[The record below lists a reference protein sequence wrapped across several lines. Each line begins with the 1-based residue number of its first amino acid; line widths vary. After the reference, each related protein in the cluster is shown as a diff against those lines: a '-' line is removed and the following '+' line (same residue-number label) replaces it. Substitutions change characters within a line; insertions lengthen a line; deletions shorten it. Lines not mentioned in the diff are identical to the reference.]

1 MEEEGGQEAE
11 EGGEEEEKEG
21 STEDEVDDDD
31 DDDDDGVDE
40 GEIKQRPRKRKARK
54 PSKANKRSKIS
65 NPPARRSHHSEFSL
79 LVLPEGGATFV
90 REHML
95 EKSWVN
101 LKFNGNAVGQ
111 FQSLY
116 DEASELALVV
126 DSQNHTPDHLW
137 ETIMREYAKGMNNV
151 LQPHQQLQPH
161 QPKQCLRRMLNE
173 DDYPLFREGP
183 KKEFVRVMRE
193 MNDLV
198 RGSFKEVLSTLTEGL
213 VDEKGA
219 PYLHSIR
226 SISDLGN
233 FEGCVD
239 QHNHLDFLAPA
250 TSTEVGLISATSFV
264 AKVIFLSCLEDS
276 SWPWC
281 TNLVAIF

>member
-1 MEEEGGQEAE
+1 MEEEGGQEEE

-31 DDDDDGVDE
+31 DDGDGDDE
-40 GEIKQRPRKRKARK
+40 GEKEPRPRKRAGGKTRK

-65 NPPARRSHHSEFSL
+65 NTPARRSHHSEFSL

-90 REHML
+90 RDHML

-101 LKFNGNAVGQ
+101 LEFNGNAVGQ
-111 FQSLY
+111 FRKLY
-116 DEASELALVV
+116 DEASKLALLI
-126 DSQNHTPDHLW
+126 DSRNHTPDHLW
-137 ETIMREYAKGMNNV
+137 ETIMRKHAKGMNNV
-151 LQPHQQLQPH
+151 LQPHQQLQPK

-173 DDYPLFREGP
+173 DEYPLFP
-183 KKEFVRVMRE
+183 KGLKREFVRVMRV

-198 RGSFKEVLSTLTEGL
+198 RGGFEEVLSTLTEGL

-250 TSTEVGLISATSFV
+250 QPRL
-264 AKVIFLSCLEDS
+264 LR
-276 SWPWC
+276 
-281 TNLVAIF
+281 LV